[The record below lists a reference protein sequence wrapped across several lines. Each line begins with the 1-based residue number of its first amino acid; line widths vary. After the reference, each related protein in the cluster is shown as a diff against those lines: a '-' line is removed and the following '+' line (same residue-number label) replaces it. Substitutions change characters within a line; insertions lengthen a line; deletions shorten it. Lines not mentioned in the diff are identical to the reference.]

1 MNKGLNKKTQ
11 ERLKEYFN
19 SNDANRTKQK
29 DSNDRRIKRN
39 DKNNILWQPSGQNV
53 SR

>member
-19 SNDANRTKQK
+19 SNDINRVKQK
-29 DSNDRRIKRN
+29 DPNNRRIKRN
-39 DKNNILWQPSGQNV
+39 DKDNVLWKPSRPNGA
-53 SR
+53 R

>member
-19 SNDANRTKQK
+19 SNDVNRTKQK
-29 DSNDRRIKRN
+29 DSNDRREQRN
-39 DKNNILWQPSGQNV
+39 DKNNVLWQPSRPNGA
-53 SR
+53 R

>member
-29 DSNDRRIKRN
+29 DSNDRGIKRN
-39 DKNNILWQPSGQNV
+39 DKNNVLWQPSRPNGA
-53 SR
+53 R

>member
-11 ERLKEYFN
+11 DKLKEYFN

-29 DSNDRRIKRN
+29 DSNDRGIKRN
-39 DKNNILWQPSGQNV
+39 DKDNVLWQPSGSNGA
-53 SR
+53 R

>member
-29 DSNDRRIKRN
+29 DSNDRRIKCN
-39 DKNNILWQPSGQNV
+39 DKDNVLWQPSRPNGA
-53 SR
+53 R

>member
-29 DSNDRRIKRN
+29 DSNDRREQRN
-39 DKNNILWQPSGQNV
+39 DKDNILWKPSRPNG